1 MNYVAAS
8 APGTASAYI
17 RERCAACS
25 KSMRQRA
32 LTVPV
37 AIVVDCPWLEIG
49 LAVSVEA
56 LACPP

>member
-1 MNYVAAS
+1 M
-8 APGTASAYI
+8 YI

-32 LTVPV
+32 PTVPV
-37 AIVVDCPWLEIG
+37 AIVVDCLWLEIG